1 MSVKQKFGSLSSVKK
16 MVGRPKENFKVINK
30 SSEEG
35 TLEGET
41 RATFIVNEE
50 LLNKLKAIAYQ
61 ERKMIK
67 EIVNEMLQDKIAKY
81 EKNVLLKI
89 YSEIKNK

>member
-1 MSVKQKFGSLSSVKK
+1 MSVKQKLGSLSSVKK
-16 MVGRPKENFKVINK
+16 MVGRPKTNFKVINK

-67 EIVNEMLQDKIAKY
+67 EIVNEMLHDKIAKY

-89 YSEIKNK
+89 YSEIKN

>member
-1 MSVKQKFGSLSSVKK
+1 
-16 MVGRPKENFKVINK
+16 MVGRPKTNFKVINK

-61 ERKMIK
+61 ERKKIK
-67 EIVNEMLQDKIAKY
+67 DIMNEILQDKIDKY

>member
-1 MSVKQKFGSLSSVKK
+1 MKFYSGEIHYKK
-16 MVGRPKENFKVINK
+16 PVGRPKENFKIINK

-67 EIVNEMLQDKIAKY
+67 EIVNEMLQDKIDNY